1 MEEQSNMK
9 KETLLEI
16 ILGTIGG
23 LVFAIGMCMCLLP
36 EWNMFTAGVITTI
49 IGFVILL
56 CIIPVYKSSHPK
68 KEKENKPI
76 NWGIVLTWTVGVVGA
91 LIMGFG
97 MSKILV
103 VNASTSDMI
112 VGIITGVVGLV
123 ICVLNYPV
131 YAYIKS
137 NKE

>member
-1 MEEQSNMK
+1 MK

-23 LVFAIGMCMCLLP
+23 LVFAIGMCMCLIS
-36 EWNMFTAGVITTI
+36 EWNMFKGGVIVAI

-68 KEKENKPI
+68 KQHEPI
-76 NWGIVLTWTVGVVGA
+76 NWGIVATWTIGVVGS

-97 MSKILV
+97 MSKIMV
-103 VNASTSDMI
+103 GEASTSDMI
-112 VGIITGVVGLV
+112 VGLITGVVGLI
-123 ICVLNYPV
+123 ICVLNYPI

-137 NKE
+137 NK

>member
-1 MEEQSNMK
+1 MK

-36 EWNMFTAGVITTI
+36 EWNVFTAGVITII

-56 CIIPVYKSSHPK
+56 CIIPVYRSSHPK
-68 KEKENKPI
+68 KIKEHKPI
-76 NWGIVLTWTVGVVGA
+76 NWGIVSTWTVGIVGA

-103 VNASTSDMI
+103 GNAETSDMI
-112 VGIITGVVGLV
+112 VGLITGVVGLL

-137 NKE
+137 NKK

>member
-1 MEEQSNMK
+1 MK

-68 KEKENKPI
+68 KEKEGKPI
-76 NWGIVLTWTVGVVGA
+76 NWGIILTWTVGVVGS

-103 VNASTSDMI
+103 GNASTSDMI
-112 VGIITGVVGLV
+112 VGLITGVVGLV

-137 NKE
+137 K

>member
-1 MEEQSNMK
+1 MK

-36 EWNMFTAGVITTI
+36 EWNLFTAGVVTTI
-49 IGFVILL
+49 IGFIILL
-56 CIIPVYKSSHPK
+56 CIIPVYRKDHPR
-68 KEKENKPI
+68 KPHGPV
-76 NWGIVLTWTVGVVGA
+76 NWGIVLTWTIGVVGS

-103 VNASTSDMI
+103 EGADKSDMI
-112 VGIITGVVGLV
+112 VGIITGVVGLI

-131 YAYIKS
+131 YSYIKS
-137 NKE
+137 NKK

>member
-1 MEEQSNMK
+1 MK

-23 LVFAIGMCMCLLP
+23 LVFAIGMCMSLLP
-36 EWNMFTAGVITTI
+36 EWNMFKAGVITII
-49 IGFVILL
+49 IGFIILL
-56 CIIPVYKSSHPK
+56 CIIPVYRASHPK
-68 KEKENKPI
+68 KAKEKKPTD
-76 NWGIVLTWTVGVVGA
+76 WGIVLTWTIGVIGS

-103 VNASTSDMI
+103 GDASTSDMI

>member
-1 MEEQSNMK
+1 MK

-23 LVFAIGMCMCLLP
+23 LIFAVGMCMCLIP
-36 EWNMFTAGVITTI
+36 EWNMFKTGVVVAI
-49 IGFVILL
+49 IGFIILL
-56 CIIPVYKSSHPK
+56 CIIPVYRSSHPK
-68 KEKENKPI
+68 KEHKPV
-76 NWGIVLTWTVGVVGA
+76 NWGIVLTWIVGLVGA

-97 MSKILV
+97 MSKV
-103 VNASTSDMI
+103 MTGDTTTGDMI
-112 VGIITGVVGLV
+112 VGIIIGVVGLV
-123 ICVLNYPV
+123 ICVLNYPI

>member
-1 MEEQSNMK
+1 MK

-36 EWNMFTAGVITTI
+36 EWNLFTQGVVVSI
-49 IGFVILL
+49 IGFIILL
-56 CIIPVYKSSHPK
+56 CIIPIHRKEHPRK
-68 KEKENKPI
+68 PHGPI
-76 NWGIVLTWTVGVVGA
+76 NWGLVLTFAVGIVGS

-97 MSKILV
+97 MSKV
-103 VNASTSDMI
+103 MVGEASTTDML
-112 VGIITGVVGLV
+112 VGIITGVVGLI

-131 YAYIKS
+131 YSYIK
-137 NKE
+137 NDKK